1 MTADRKSTSPDHEL
15 ESEGGA
21 SPRLIRR
28 SSPPPRKFRLWRW
41 LGFGLL
47 GMAGLV
53 ALAPTLISKT
63 AVGDWLLTQVVPT
76 AFGRLEVRQRDL
88 GWWSPISV
96 GQVRLHC
103 SRGNLM
109 AEVESIRT
117 KETLWEILTT
127 GQISEVW
134 IDQAAV
140 QVDWRLD
147 GSNWE
152 DWVAAV
158 MPVIQPD
165 KPVSDASTP
174 DMTVHFDNCQVV
186 LESQSDQQRWIMEQ
200 IGGQLL
206 VQRNARKVVLETKLA
221 LKDADQNLAAGT
233 SELSLCFADQAS
245 LIEVRDQW
253 RLAVED
259 EQAFKVNTTTG
270 GLAFQVKLDRLAASL
285 GRSVLRRFLP
295 TLELSGLATGQVV
308 GLTNW
313 YGDYV
318 QVMTPKV
325 ALDRLVVSDAT
336 YLPGDQLRL
345 QQLEA
350 GGAVTLSPGRLHCR
364 QVQVVADYLRS
375 DIDGSLAYDEV
386 YQALKTRRLPT
397 TSLTTQG
404 TINLAQLA
412 NQLPRTLQ
420 LQEGLQLDSGDL
432 TWQMFNR
439 PEGDGS
445 QRLFV
450 DVTARNL
457 SGRRAGQRVQ
467 WATPIQFSSSLRDY
481 NRPVSFDNVDLR
493 SDFVTAAAR
502 PLPDGGTQLDFA
514 VDFDR
519 LRQALDQFF
528 QLPPVVLQGR
538 ADGQATWRM
547 LTRDGRPAS
556 LAEPAAGME
565 VRGVAQL
572 ADAHVAIP
580 QVFEVREPNMSL
592 DAQIVLQWGNPLVE
606 TQGLWALLAPEAD
619 VTIQDGR
626 IELKTV
632 RPAVAGAIPVAAEPT
647 GLNPAALG
655 LLVDLKQPVH
665 LPRLNQIWQYVVGTA
680 QPPANPAQAPVLVA
694 EVGVTGP
701 LEQWLALV
709 RPLLVGVDLAMTGA
723 TQAKFDL
730 TLNERFAL
738 INNLQGSSQQ
748 FGFRGNGVILQEP
761 MVQVAGAA
769 SYHYANGLIHT
780 EDFQVLGKSLSARAT
795 KTRLQFSPLNTR
807 MEGELYL
814 HGDLAR
820 LWHTYQLMQLAAE
833 DNEPNRLGQ
842 RIRDF
847 DQLPK
852 LAVQPPFEQIQLV
865 GYAES
870 PTARPNANIASPAVG
885 ATPVV
890 NGAAAPLGMGGE
902 LIAKVTLKSENLG
915 PIDVDW
921 QSEVKNAWVGNQ
933 QPTGAWVAWL
943 KEPRVLANA
952 QAKIAPDFSRLDLP
966 NVYVES
972 PRLRAVTAGSITEV
986 TRQPRLDLRGQVESS
1001 AMTWLQQFAGPEAVA
1016 VQVNGLTNHR
1026 FEVAGPIAIEQLQGR
1041 WISSW
1046 QAIQWMGLQSGP
1058 ADIVIQLNQGIARLV
1073 PLRFPAG
1080 GGQIHLAPEI
1090 DLRQEPI
1097 WVRLPRGVI
1106 FDQVKLTPEI
1116 CRNFLKYSAPLLAE
1130 VTSVQGSFSLDSD
1143 GIEVPLSDWTKLVA
1157 KARVTIN
1164 GARVGP
1170 GPLGIQIG
1178 NIASTVRAV
1187 ADGQSLDAA
1196 GLQALGLGG
1205 LSGLAPSGNGQRTQA
1220 LTELAGNLLGSL
1232 NSGQRPD
1239 LGTLVAG
1246 QPTEANA
1253 AGGNASQSA
1262 TPTTWLEIPEQT
1274 VALNLQDG
1282 GVTHEQLK
1290 MNIRGFELVSS
1301 GRVGLDQSVALQT
1314 HLNVPDE
1321 VLQKN
1326 PQVAAAFGNRID
1338 LPISGTLTQPSI
1350 QSGQL
1355 RTALN
1360 TALGQGVQ
1368 NFLGSELERRLGGEN
1383 PAGGGTGGGDPI
1395 QGLLQ
1400 QGQRRLEDKINRQ
1413 LNLPPGGFNPSSL
1426 LPGGLLPGAP
1436 QTPGTGQPATGPTG
1450 AAPAAPG
1457 TGGFSIP
1464 GIGPIG
1470 TLPLSPALPGAT
1482 APTAPSGATMPVG
1495 ATSAATPP
1503 LAPANGSGLP
1513 ALPTAA
1519 EAEDSLNRFLN
1530 RSLERGRQ
1538 RLLGGDR

>member
-1 MTADRKSTSPDHEL
+1 VTANRSSAAAPSTHDDVDHENQP
-15 ESEGGA
+15 

-28 SSPPPRKFRLWRW
+28 TSPPPRKFRLWRW
-41 LGFGLL
+41 LAFGLL
-47 GMAGLV
+47 GLVGLV
-53 ALAPTLISKT
+53 AMAPTLVSKT
-63 AVGDWLLTQVVPT
+63 ALGDWLLAQVVPT
-76 AFGRLEVRQRDL
+76 AFGRLEIGQRDL
-88 GWWSPISV
+88 GWWSPVSV
-96 GQVRLHC
+96 GKIRLHC
-103 SRGNLM
+103 QRGNLM

-117 KETLWEILTT
+117 KETLWEIVTT
-127 GQISEVW
+127 GQLSEIWV
-134 IDQAAV
+134 DQAAV

-158 MPVIQPD
+158 MPVVQPD
-165 KPVSDASTP
+165 KPGKEATTP
-174 DMTVHFDNCQVV
+174 DMAVHFDNCQIV
-186 LESQSDQQRWIMEQ
+186 LESRPDQQRWLMDQ

-221 LKDADQNLAAGT
+221 LIDADQNLAAG
-233 SELSLCFADQAS
+233 SCELNLCFADQAS
-245 LIEVRDQW
+245 LTELRDLW
-253 RLAVED
+253 HLTVAD
-259 EQAFKVNTTTG
+259 EQAFRINTTTG
-270 GLAFQVKLDRLAASL
+270 GLAFQVKVDRLAASI

-295 TLELSGLATGQVV
+295 TLELSGLATGQIV

-318 QVMTPKV
+318 QVMTSKV
-325 ALDRLVVSDAT
+325 SLDRLVVSDST

-350 GGAVTLSPGRLHCR
+350 GGAVTLSPGHLHCR
-364 QVQVVADYLRS
+364 QLQVVADYVRS
-375 DIDGSLAYDEV
+375 DIDGSIAFDEI
-386 YQALKTRRLPT
+386 YQALTTRRLPT
-397 TSLTTQG
+397 TTLTTQG

-432 TWQMFNR
+432 TWQLFNR

-450 DVTARNL
+450 DVTAKNL
-457 SGRRAGQRVQ
+457 SGRRQGQRVQ

-481 NRPVSFDNVDLR
+481 DRPVSFDHVDLQ

-556 LAEPAAGME
+556 LTEPAAGME
-565 VRGVAQL
+565 VRGVAHL
-572 ADAHVAIP
+572 VDAHVAIP
-580 QVFEVREPNMSL
+580 QVFEVREPNMTL
-592 DAQIVLQWGNPLVE
+592 DVQTALQWGNPQIE
-606 TQGLWALLAPEAD
+606 TQGLFALLAQEAD
-619 VTIQDGR
+619 VTVQAGR
-626 IELKTV
+626 VELKTV
-632 RPAVAGAIPVAAEPT
+632 RPVVAGAIPLAADPA
-647 GLNPAALG
+647 GLNPSALG
-655 LLVDLKQPVH
+655 LLIDLKQPVH
-665 LPRLNQIWQYVVGTA
+665 LPRLNQVWQYIAGTA
-680 QPPANPAQAPVLVA
+680 QPPANPAQTPVLVA

-709 RPLLVGVDLAMTGA
+709 RPLLTGVDLAMTGA
-723 TQAKFDL
+723 TQANFNL

-738 INNLQGSSQQ
+738 VNNLQGSSQQ
-748 FGFRGNGVILQEP
+748 FGYRGTGVILQEP
-761 MVQVAGAA
+761 MVQIAGAA
-769 SYHYANGLIHT
+769 SYHYASGLIHT
-780 EDFQVLGKSLSARAT
+780 EDFQVLGKSLSVRAT
-795 KTRLQFSPLNTR
+795 KTRLQFAPLNNR

-814 HGDLAR
+814 HGDIAR

-833 DNEPNRLGQ
+833 EQQPNRLGQ
-842 RIRDF
+842 RIFDF
-847 DQLPK
+847 KEVPK
-852 LAVQPPFEQIQLV
+852 LVAQPPFEQIQLV
-865 GYAES
+865 GYAEAPGGNTGTS
-870 PTARPNANIASPAVG
+870 AGFPAVG
-885 ATPVV
+885 ATAPVTS
-890 NGAAAPLGMGGE
+890 GPAPLGMGGE
-902 LIAKVTLKSENLG
+902 LIAKITLKSENLG
-915 PIDVDW
+915 PIDVDL

-952 QAKIAPDFSRLDLP
+952 QAKVAPDFSRVDLP
-966 NVYVES
+966 NAYVES
-972 PRLRAVTAGSITEV
+972 PRLRAVTAGSITDLN
-986 TRQPRLDLRGQVESS
+986 RQPNLDLRGQVESS
-1001 AMTWLQQFAGPEAVA
+1001 AMSWLQQFAGPDVAA
-1016 VQVNGLTNHR
+1016 VQINGLTNHR
-1026 FEVAGPIAIEQLQGR
+1026 FELLGPPAIEQLQGR

-1073 PLRFPAG
+1073 PLRFAAG
-1080 GGQIHLAPEI
+1080 GGQIHLAPEL

-1196 GLQALGLGG
+1196 GMQALGLGG
-1205 LSGLAPSGNGQRTQA
+1205 LSDLTRSGDGQRTQA
-1220 LTELAGNLLGSL
+1220 LSSLAGNLLGSL

-1239 LGTLVAG
+1239 LGNLIAG
-1246 QPTEANA
+1246 QPVDGGGA
-1253 AGGNASQSA
+1253 AADA
-1262 TPTTWLEIPEQT
+1262 ELAWLEIPTQT
-1274 VALNLQDG
+1274 IALNLQDG
-1282 GVTHEQLK
+1282 GVNHEQLK

-1301 GRVGLDQSVALQT
+1301 GRVGLDQSVALQA
-1314 HLNVPDE
+1314 HLNVPTE

-1326 PQVAAAFGNRID
+1326 PQVAAALGSRID
-1338 LPISGTLTQPSI
+1338 LPISGTLTNPSI

-1360 TALGQGVQ
+1360 SALGEGLQ
-1368 NFLGSELERRLGGEN
+1368 NRLGSELERRLGGN
-1383 PAGGGTGGGDPI
+1383 PLGTDSSGGEPV

-1400 QGQRRLEDKINRQ
+1400 QGQRRLEDKINER
-1413 LNLPPGGFNPSSL
+1413 LNLPPGGFNPGSL
-1426 LPGGLLPGAP
+1426 IPGGMLPTGPRPGGTGPAGALPQLPNLPGV
-1436 QTPGTGQPATGPTG
+1436 
-1450 AAPAAPG
+1450 
-1457 TGGFSIP
+1457 
-1464 GIGPIG
+1464 
-1470 TLPLSPALPGAT
+1470 T
-1482 APTAPSGATMPVG
+1482 APTTPPAGTIAPGSAPLGTPPPAPSGA
-1495 ATSAATPP
+1495 AN
-1503 LAPANGSGLP
+1503 APTVP
-1513 ALPTAA
+1513 TLPTAA
-1519 EAEDSLNRFLN
+1519 EAEDSINRLFN

-1538 RLLGGDR
+1538 RLLGGDK

>member
-1 MTADRKSTSPDHEL
+1 MTANRSSAAAASAHDDLDHENQP
-15 ESEGGA
+15 

-28 SSPPPRKFRLWRW
+28 TAPPPRKFRLWRW
-41 LGFGLL
+41 LAFGLL
-47 GMAGLV
+47 GLAGLV

-63 AVGDWLLTQVVPT
+63 AVGDWLLAQVVPT
-76 AFGRLEVRQRDL
+76 AFGRLEIAQRDL

-96 GQVRLHC
+96 GKVRLHC
-103 SRGNLM
+103 SQGNLM

-127 GQISEVW
+127 GQLSEVW
-134 IDQAAV
+134 VDQAAV

-158 MPVIQPD
+158 LPVVQPD
-165 KPVSDASTP
+165 EPVQDSTTP
-174 DMTVHFDNCQVV
+174 DLAVHFDNCQIL
-186 LESQSDQQRWIMEQ
+186 LESRSDQQRWLMEQ

-221 LKDADQNLAAGT
+221 LKDADQNLAAG
-233 SELSLCFADQAS
+233 SCELNLCFADQAS
-245 LIEVRDQW
+245 LTEMRELWQLTI
-253 RLAVED
+253 AD
-259 EQAFKVNTTTG
+259 EQAFKINTTTG

-295 TLELSGLATGQVV
+295 TLELSGLATGQIV

-325 ALDRLVVSDAT
+325 SLDRLVVSDST
-336 YLPGDQLRL
+336 HLPGDQLRL

-350 GGAVTLSPGRLHCR
+350 GGAVTLSPGQLHCR
-364 QVQVVADYLRS
+364 QVQVVADYVRS
-375 DIDGSLAYDEV
+375 DIDGSVAFDEM
-386 YQALKTRRLPT
+386 YQALTTRRLPT
-397 TSLTTQG
+397 TTLTTQG

-412 NQLPRTLQ
+412 NQLPNTLK

-432 TWQMFNR
+432 TWQLFNR

-450 DVTARNL
+450 DVTAKNL
-457 SGRRAGQRVQ
+457 SGRRQGQRVQ

-481 NRPVSFDNVDLR
+481 NRPVSFDHVDLQ

-502 PLPDGGTQLDFA
+502 PLADGGTQLDFA

-538 ADGQATWRM
+538 ADGQANWRM
-547 LTRDGRPAS
+547 LTHDGRPAS
-556 LAEPAAGME
+556 LSEPATGME
-565 VRGVAQL
+565 VRGVAHL
-572 ADAHVAIP
+572 VDAHVAIP
-580 QVFEVREPNMSL
+580 QVFEVREPNMTL
-592 DAQIVLQWGNPLVE
+592 DAQTSLQWGNPQLE
-606 TQGLWALLAPEAD
+606 TQGLLALLAAEAD
-619 VTIQDGR
+619 VTIRSGR
-626 IELKTV
+626 VELKTV
-632 RPAVAGAIPVAAEPT
+632 RPVVAGAMPVVADPS
-647 GLNPAALG
+647 GLNPSALG

-665 LPRLNQIWQYVVGTA
+665 LPRLHQIWQYVTGA
-680 QPPANPAQAPVLVA
+680 ARPPANPAQAPVLVA

-709 RPLLVGVDLAMTGA
+709 RPLLAGVDIAMTGA
-723 TQAKFDL
+723 TQTKFDL
-730 TLNERFAL
+730 TLNDRFAL
-738 INNLQGSSQQ
+738 FNNLQGSSQQ

-769 SYHYANGLIHT
+769 SYHYASGLIHT
-780 EDFQVLGKSLSARAT
+780 EDFQILGKSLSVRAT
-795 KTRLQFSPLNTR
+795 KTRLQFAPLNNR
-807 MEGELYL
+807 MEGEVYL
-814 HGDLAR
+814 HGDIAR

-833 DNEPNRLGQ
+833 ENEPNRLGQ
-842 RIRDF
+842 RTLDF
-847 DQLPK
+847 TELPQ
-852 LAVQPPFEQIQLV
+852 LAVQPLFDQIQLV
-865 GYAES
+865 GHTEAPTGNTSS
-870 PTARPNANIASPAVG
+870 PVGFPAVG
-885 ATPVV
+885 ATPT
-890 NGAAAPLGMGGE
+890 ASSSSAPLGMGGE

-915 PIDVDW
+915 PIDIDI

-943 KEPRVLANA
+943 KEPRILANA
-952 QAKIAPDFSRLDLP
+952 QAKISPDLSRLDLP
-966 NVYVES
+966 NAYVES
-972 PRLRAVTAGSITEV
+972 PRLRAVTAGTITDL
-986 TRQPRLDLRGQVESS
+986 TQQPQLDLRGQVETS
-1001 AMTWLQQFAGPEAVA
+1001 AMAWLEQFAGPDAVA

-1026 FEVAGPIAIEQLQGR
+1026 FELLGPPAIAQLQGR

-1073 PLRFPAG
+1073 PLRFAAG
-1080 GGQIHLAPEI
+1080 GGQIHLAPEV

-1196 GLQALGLGG
+1196 GMQALGLGG
-1205 LSGLAPSGNGQRTQA
+1205 LADLTRSGDGQRTQA
-1220 LTELAGNLLGSL
+1220 LTDLASNLLGSL

-1246 QPTEANA
+1246 QPQDAGATGGEPSNA
-1253 AGGNASQSA
+1253 VSEQN
-1262 TPTTWLEIPEQT
+1262 WLEIPVQT
-1274 VALNLQDG
+1274 IAVNLQEG

-1321 VLQKN
+1321 VLLKN
-1326 PQVAAAFGNRID
+1326 PQVAAALGNRID

-1360 TALGQGVQ
+1360 SALGQGVQ
-1368 NFLGSELERRLGGEN
+1368 NMLGSELERRLGGGN
-1383 PAGGGTGGGDPI
+1383 AAGGNSSGADPI
-1395 QGLLQ
+1395 QGLLE
-1400 QGQRRLEDKINRQ
+1400 QGQRRLEEKINER
-1413 LNLPPGGFNPSSL
+1413 LNLPPGGFNPGSL

-1436 QTPGTGQPATGPTG
+1436 RPSGTGPTG
-1450 AAPAAPG
+1450 NSLPG
-1457 TGGFSIP
+1457 LGPTGS
-1464 GIGPIG
+1464 
-1470 TLPLSPALPGAT
+1470 LPLSPASPDAT
-1482 APTAPSGATMPVG
+1482 APTTATGGTMSAGTAPS
-1495 ATSAATPP
+1495 ATPP
-1503 LAPANGSGLP
+1503 LAPTSGSALP

-1519 EAEDSLNRFLN
+1519 EAEDSINRFLN

-1538 RLLGGDR
+1538 RLLGGDK